1 MSAAP
6 LKNRPSSGAKAGT
19 SSAKAIPVV
28 DRGDGVP
35 RTKQIGFNTG
45 TGGRDR
51 LQFISQVLVGYKV
64 EVQVWTRICPCIIVP
79 GSHVSLCRKEWGSGE

>member
-6 LKNRPSSGAKAGT
+6 PKGRPSSGGKSAPSSGKAPP
-19 SSAKAIPVV
+19 AV

-45 TGGRDR
+45 SGGRDR
-51 LQFISQVLVGYKV
+51 LQFLSQVLVGYKV
-64 EVQVWTRICPCIIVP
+64 EVQVRTFICPCTIAH
-79 GSHVSLCRKEWGSGE
+79 GSHGTWCRKQWGSGQ